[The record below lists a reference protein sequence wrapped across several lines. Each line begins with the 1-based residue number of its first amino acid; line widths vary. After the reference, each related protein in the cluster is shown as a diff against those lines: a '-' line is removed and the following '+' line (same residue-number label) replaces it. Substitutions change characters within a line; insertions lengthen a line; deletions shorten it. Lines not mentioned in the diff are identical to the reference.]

1 MSEWNNPGFKQHR
14 QMKQYIG
21 DLFPD
26 LREGQRIYIQ
36 NKTSNILRHLGDDII
51 EVWVTPY
58 PINPA
63 QYCTSRTFTVGK
75 DVTVYVTIQV
85 D

>member
-1 MSEWNNPGFKQHR
+1 MNRWANPGFEQHR
-14 QMKQYIG
+14 NMKRYID
-21 DLFPD
+21 DLFPE
-26 LREGQRIYIQ
+26 LTPGQRIYIQ
-36 NKTSNILRHLGDDII
+36 NKTSNILRRLGDDII

-58 PINPA
+58 PVNPA

-75 DVTVYVTIQV
+75 DITIYVTIQV